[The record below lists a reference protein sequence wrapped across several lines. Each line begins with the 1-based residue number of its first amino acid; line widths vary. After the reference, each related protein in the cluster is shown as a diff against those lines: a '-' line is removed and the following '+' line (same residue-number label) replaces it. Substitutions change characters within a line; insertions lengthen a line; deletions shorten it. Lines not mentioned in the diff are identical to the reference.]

1 MSYIGIGSP
10 IPEIASLP
18 GQTGG
23 EVTVTLDYPSSA
35 VCTSASP
42 FSPSEATPPG
52 GTFAATPSGLT
63 INASTGE
70 VTPSTS
76 TPQAYTISYTVS
88 GVTSQFALTINA
100 VQQSTFSYSASSFQQ
115 IGTATPTLADGT
127 TAGGTYSAPA
137 GVSINTSTGVIDLAA
152 STIGGPYTI
161 TYTTPGPCATSST
174 FDISITAVAVELID
188 NDFAMEFDAASSQ
201 YINAGNNITQLYNGA
216 FSISYW
222 VNHETISGNHHH
234 LMIPYNQAGWT
245 NPYVRLMTRVISN
258 GRLEFRL
265 DGWYNGVDTAIGS
278 ITTGSWY
285 HICCTFDGTTDANGM
300 KVYINAGTPTT
311 GTSSVTSITSSTND
325 LFLGTRYSGGPNENF
340 DGDMD
345 EVAIWSRA
353 LELADVQRIY
363 NATNDNP
370 GKCANLW
377 SAGLNTGLVYW
388 NRMGD

>member
-100 VQQSTFSYSASSFQQ
+100 VQQSTFSYSSSSFQQ
-115 IGTATPTLADGT
+115 IGTATPTLAAGT

-174 FDISITAVAVELID
+174 FNISITAVAIELID
-188 NDFAMEFDAASSQ
+188 NNFAMEFDSGSSQ
-201 YINAGNNITQLYNGA
+201 YISNSTNIITGLTT
-216 FSISYW
+216 FSISAWYSLD
-222 VNHETISGNHHH
+222 TTSGDRA
-234 LMIPYNQAGWT
+234 I
-245 NPYVRLMTRVISN
+245 
-258 GRLEFRL
+258 
-265 DGWYNGVDTAIGS
+265 IGS
-278 ITTGSWY
+278 WNTAPAQMLLYWDDPSGWRFLWSDGSSASIAGPSSTITGQWHHIVVTYDGSTVKFY
-285 HICCTFDGTTDANGM
+285 HDN
-300 KVYINAGTPTT
+300 GTPTT
-311 GTSSVTSITSSTND
+311 SAISRGAIQTSTNSWNIGAD
-325 LFLGTRYSGGPNENF
+325 NNGARLW
-340 DGDMD
+340 DGDLD
-345 EVAIWSRA
+345 EIAIWNRA
-353 LELADVQRIY
+353 LDATDVARIY

-370 GKCANLW
+370 GKTANLW